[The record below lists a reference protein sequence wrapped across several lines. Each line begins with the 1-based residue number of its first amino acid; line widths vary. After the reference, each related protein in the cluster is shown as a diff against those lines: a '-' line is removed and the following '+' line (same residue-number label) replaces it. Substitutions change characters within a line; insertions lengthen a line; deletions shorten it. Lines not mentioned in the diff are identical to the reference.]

1 METTG
6 QFLSPTRQAEILPF
20 ETAPRPVVGFAC
32 DYPSGL
38 SSGFH
43 DHPRAQLLYAISGV
57 MRVEIQASHYVVP
70 PTTALFLPAGAQ
82 HAVSMD
88 GPVAMREL
96 FLREDA
102 ATRVGVA
109 PKVIAVSGLL
119 REVIVAACAEPVEW
133 EQHGR
138 GHHLAE
144 LALDEIARST
154 PLPLGL
160 PLPRD
165 PRLRR
170 VVTLLRDRPHDRRS
184 LEAWAELANASSR
197 TLARMFRAE
206 TGLSFRQWRQQA
218 RLTEALSALT
228 MGVQPAKAA
237 AIAGFESIP
246 AFGAAFRAFFGITPG
261 QARLLH
267 PDARRRQAAG
277 QEVSQPARGGAAS
290 TNHCRYA
297 PRS

>member
-6 QFLSPTRQAEILPF
+6 QFLSPTRQAAILPF

-57 MRVEIQASHYVVP
+57 MRVETQLAHYVVP
-70 PTTALFLPAGAQ
+70 PTTALLLPAGAQ

-102 ATRVGVA
+102 AMRVGVE

-133 EQHGR
+133 QLHGR

-165 PRLRR
+165 PRLHR
-170 VVTLLRDRPHDRRS
+170 VVMLLRQRPGDQRS
-184 LEAWAELANASSR
+184 LEAWAEVANASSR
-197 TLARMFRAE
+197 TLARLFRAE

-228 MGVQPAKAA
+228 MGVLPAKAA
-237 AIAGFESIP
+237 SIAGFESIP

-261 QARLLH
+261 QARFLH
-267 PDARRRQAAG
+267 PGVRR
-277 QEVSQPARGGAAS
+277 P
-290 TNHCRYA
+290 
-297 PRS
+297 

>member
-20 ETAPRPVVGFAC
+20 ETARRSVVGYAC

-43 DHPRAQLLYAISGV
+43 SHPRAQLLYAISGV
-57 MRVEIQASHYVVP
+57 MRVETLASNYVVP
-70 PTTALFLPAGAQ
+70 PTTALFLPAAAQ
-82 HAVSMD
+82 HCVSMD
-88 GPVAMREL
+88 GPVAMRGL

-102 ATRVGVA
+102 ATRAGEE
-109 PKVIAVSGLL
+109 PKVVAVSGLL
-119 REVIVAACAEPVEW
+119 REVIIAACAEPVEW
-133 EQHGR
+133 EPHGR

-165 PRLRR
+165 TRLLR
-170 VVTLLRDRPHDRRS
+170 VVSLLRSRPHDPRS
-184 LEAWAELANASSR
+184 LEEWAEVANASSR

-237 AIAGFESIP
+237 SIAGFESIP

-267 PDARRRQAAG
+267 PGGRAR
-277 QEVSQPARGGAAS
+277 
-290 TNHCRYA
+290 
-297 PRS
+297 

>member
-1 METTG
+1 MQITC

-20 ETAPRPVVGFAC
+20 ETAPRPIVGFAC

-43 DHPRAQLLYAISGV
+43 AHPRAQLLYATSGV
-57 MRVEIQASHYVVP
+57 MRVETPGSSYVVP
-70 PTTALFLPAGAQ
+70 PTTALFLPADAQ
-82 HAVSMD
+82 HAIRMD
-88 GPVAMREL
+88 GPVAMRAL

-102 ATRVGVA
+102 ATRVSRQS
-109 PKVIAVSGLL
+109 KVIAVSGLL

-133 EQHGR
+133 EPHGR
-138 GHHLAE
+138 GHHLTE

-170 VVTLLRDRPHDRRS
+170 VVSALLDRPDDGRG
-184 LEAWAELANASSR
+184 LEEWGDVANASSR
-197 TLARMFRAE
+197 TLARIFRAE

-228 MGVQPAKAA
+228 QGAHTAKAA
-237 AIAGFESIP
+237 TIAGFNSVP
-246 AFGAAFRAFFGITPG
+246 AFGAAFRQLFGITPG
-261 QARLLH
+261 QARLL
-267 PDARRRQAAG
+267 
-277 QEVSQPARGGAAS
+277 
-290 TNHCRYA
+290 
-297 PRS
+297 RSEAKR